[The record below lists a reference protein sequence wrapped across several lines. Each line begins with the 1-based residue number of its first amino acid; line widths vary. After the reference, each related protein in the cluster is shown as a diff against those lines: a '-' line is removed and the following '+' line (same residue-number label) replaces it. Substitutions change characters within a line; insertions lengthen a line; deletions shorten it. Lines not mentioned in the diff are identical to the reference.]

1 MGQHCAVHPLKVN
14 STAIHGE
21 GSVVDTCLH
30 YCVTKQYD
38 RKEFGKVYII
48 VICIHYFFF
57 YLAPNGYIT
66 KEDLCTFLCNFTN
79 YWLPG
84 VVIRD
89 DHYSHLD
96 IFMCHIC

>member
-1 MGQHCAVHPLKVN
+1 MYH
-14 STAIHGE
+14 E
-21 GSVVDTCLH
+21 VDSASNFMQR
-30 YCVTKQYD
+30 QYD
-38 RKEFGKVYII
+38 RKEFGKVYIM
-48 VICIHYFFF
+48 VIYIYMQYFFF
-57 YLAPNGYIT
+57 YLTPNGYIT